1 MYRHQLGFTLVEL
14 VLVLLVA
21 SILAISAG
29 TKFFRADD
37 AKLVQVTDHT
47 LALLRQIQLTSM
59 QDTAGLNTRCPTLIF
74 SQTTIAMAT
83 NAACSVNPNFVVS
96 ADDASQNQ
104 LGDVQLQLVAT
115 TGAVPLPQWVRFD
128 GWGRPLGVCAQGC
141 EFRLGSA
148 GEQRRVCL
156 SAQGYIA
163 LCS

>member
-1 MYRHQLGFTLVEL
+1 MHRPQLGFTLVEL

-37 AKLVQVTDHT
+37 ANLVQVTDHT

-59 QDTAGLNTRCPTLIF
+59 QDTAGLNSRCPTLVF
-74 SQTTIAMAT
+74 SENTIAVAT
-83 NAACSVNPNFVVS
+83 NAACSLNPNVTVS

-104 LGDVQLQLVAT
+104 LGDVQLQFITAT
-115 TGAVPLPQWVRFD
+115 GSVSLPQLIRFD
-128 GWGRPLGVCAQGC
+128 GWGRPVGVCAQGC
-141 EFRLGSA
+141 EFQFGRG

-156 SAQGYIA
+156 SAQGFIA